1 MNAASRSAGAEF
13 LETGIYRIHNPHNH
27 AANHERDA
35 HNMQVLKMFANNL
48 RQKKRGNC
56 GNDKGDDRK
65 TERMG
70 QHSAV
75 SAFALRKC
83 AEKLRDSPSE
93 VNGQTQNCA
102 QLDDDGVHLPVAIA
116 QAYMEERFRD
126 AQMRG

>member
-1 MNAASRSAGAEF
+1 
-13 LETGIYRIHNPHNH
+13 
-27 AANHERDA
+27 
-35 HNMQVLKMFANNL
+35 MQALKMFANNL
-48 RQKKRGNC
+48 RQKKRWNC

-65 TERMG
+65 TERMC

-75 SAFALRKC
+75 SAFALRKR
-83 AEKLRDSPSE
+83 AEKLPDSPSE